1 MKMNSGVIQKLL
13 MGSRRFGAGAK
24 RFLGHSNNAIKLLGS
39 TTKAVNKL
47 GYNSPALN
55 KFNSFAQEQVA
66 PFIQKV
72 DGIL

>member
-1 MKMNSGVIQKLL
+1 MINRSLAQRVL
-13 MGSRRFGAGAK
+13 MGARRFGAGAK

-39 TTKAVNKL
+39 TTKSINKL

-55 KFNSFAQEQVA
+55 KLNSFAQDQVA

-72 DGIL
+72 DSIL